1 MWGILKNDLYVNQKT
16 NRNRLM
22 VVLLWS
28 VVFFIPVKKQ
38 SLDEVRIFWNIV
50 YFLAGCITAF
60 LFLFTAN
67 ASVTEAVQEDEKTDW
82 QNFLLASPVVVK
94 KQVWVKYIETFALYG
109 LACAYALLLFQIV
122 KWNNG
127 ITIPKSII
135 AVVGLFFL
143 FQSVI
148 ELPLV
153 FRVGSRYGNYVK
165 MGAVFTILFVIMMY
179 LLYGPIDGVL
189 GAEQIF
195 NSIAKL
201 ASGEWSIADWMQVGK
216 VVVPV
221 AILLMYVVSGW
232 VSCQIFNTEKLLE
245 KQ

>member
-1 MWGILKNDLYVNQKT
+1 MWGILRNDLYVNRKT
-16 NRNRLM
+16 NRNRLI

-38 SLDEVRIFWNIV
+38 SLEEVGVFWNIV

-67 ASVTEAVQEDEKTDW
+67 ASVTEAVQEDEKTNW
-82 QNFLLASPVVVK
+82 QNFLLASPVGVK

-109 LACAYALLLFQIV
+109 LVCMYALLLFQIV

-127 ITIPKSII
+127 ITIPKSIVT
-135 AVVGLFFL
+135 VVGLFFL

-165 MGAVFTILFVIMMY
+165 MGAVFTILFVILMY

-189 GAEQIF
+189 GADQIF
-195 NSIAKL
+195 TFIAKL
-201 ASGEWSIADWMQVGK
+201 ANGERSIADWLQTGK

-221 AILLMYVVSGW
+221 GILLLYMISGW
-232 VSCQIFNTEKLLE
+232 VSCRIFDSEKLLE

>member
-1 MWGILKNDLYVNQKT
+1 M
-16 NRNRLM
+16 
-22 VVLLWS
+22 
-28 VVFFIPVKKQ
+28 
-38 SLDEVRIFWNIV
+38 
-50 YFLAGCITAF
+50 
-60 LFLFTAN
+60 
-67 ASVTEAVQEDEKTDW
+67 
-82 QNFLLASPVVVK
+82 NFLVAAPVVVK
-94 KQVWVKYIETFALYG
+94 KQVWVKYIETFVLYG

-122 KWNNG
+122 RWNNG
-127 ITIPKSII
+127 IMIPKSII

-189 GAEQIF
+189 GADQIF
-195 NSIAKL
+195 TFIAKF
-201 ASGEWSIADWMQVGK
+201 ASGERSITDWLQAGK

-221 AILLMYVVSGW
+221 AILLMYVISGW
-232 VSCQIFNTEKLLE
+232 LSCRIFNAEKILE
-245 KQ
+245 KR